1 MNEKDLFKG
10 LNHLDDEIIDEAAK
24 PDNEL
29 KKQGRRNCF
38 WSNIHTIGT
47 VAAVAA
53 VFVLGW
59 KVVSLNNTLEK
70 TGMPYSNGN
79 GTEMAEKTD
88 SAEAGSAGADYIGVA
103 DGKNLG
109 DMFTVARGY
118 DDLYDH
124 LETIESEKD
133 KEYLEYYDTNNVEAE
148 GEMTDSASASDR
160 DTAVIEDYEAP
171 NAQEPTNEKSD
182 YSKTN
187 VMTEGVDESDIV
199 KTDGKYIYMVESS
212 WISITDISKG
222 KPGERKAFSPE
233 FDSPADVV
241 KEMYVDDGRMFL
253 VVSHIKKQTDEFYDM
268 DEETVCYSY
277 DIADPQN
284 PKLIG
289 KMRQDGSYNTS
300 RKVGDTV
307 YLFTMQT
314 INRPDI
320 DKDKAIAEDAL
331 GSWIPSVNDMPV
343 DSGCIYMGNQGQ
355 NGILISSFDIKEPD
369 KTIDSKYVMSG
380 YCDIYVSNDAIY
392 FYENDWKS
400 GRTITSISK
409 MFYKDGKISAGQS
422 TMINGMIY
430 DSFAIS
436 QQNGY
441 LYVIATEDSS
451 DVSVNTLHVFDS
463 DMKQTGV
470 INEIARDERI
480 YAARFLGDYAYFITY
495 RQIDPLFVADI
506 SDPAN
511 PKLLGE
517 LEVEGFSE
525 YLHIWDENHVLGIGY
540 ITKENAR
547 DRIRLTMFDVS
558 DPKNPVEENSY
569 VLNESDYCDA
579 LQGNYKAILA
589 DPKKNLIGFAA
600 GDNYSLF
607 KYDKKNG
614 FSLIRDTKMKYDN
627 SGGYRGLYS
636 GDNFYVAG
644 NGEIEYFSLK

>member
-24 PDNEL
+24 TDNEL
-29 KKQGRRNCF
+29 KKQGRRNRF

-70 TGMPYSNGN
+70 SGMPYSNGN
-79 GTEMAEKTD
+79 GTEVAEKSD
-88 SAEAGSAGADYIGVA
+88 SEED
-103 DGKNLG
+103 LG

-124 LETIESEKD
+124 LEKIEYEKD
-133 KEYLEYYDTNNVEAE
+133 KEYLEYYDTNNAEAE
-148 GEMTDSASASDR
+148 ESVTDSASASDG
-160 DTAVIEDYEAP
+160 DTVAVEDYEAP
-171 NAQEPTNEKSD
+171 NAD

-222 KPGERKAFSPE
+222 KPGERKAFCPE
-233 FDSPADVV
+233 FDSPSDVV

-253 VVSHIKKQTDEFYDM
+253 VVSHIKNQTAEFYDM

-300 RKVGDTV
+300 RKAGDTV

-355 NGILISSFDIKEPD
+355 NGILISSFDIKEPN

-392 FYENDWKS
+392 FYGNDWKS

-506 SDPAN
+506 SDPDN

-540 ITKENAR
+540 ITKENAI

>member
-1 MNEKDLFKG
+1 
-10 LNHLDDEIIDEAAK
+10 
-24 PDNEL
+24 
-29 KKQGRRNCF
+29 
-38 WSNIHTIGT
+38 
-47 VAAVAA
+47 
-53 VFVLGW
+53 
-59 KVVSLNNTLEK
+59 
-70 TGMPYSNGN
+70 
-79 GTEMAEKTD
+79 
-88 SAEAGSAGADYIGVA
+88 
-103 DGKNLG
+103 
-109 DMFTVARGY
+109 
-118 DDLYDH
+118 
-124 LETIESEKD
+124 
-133 KEYLEYYDTNNVEAE
+133 
-148 GEMTDSASASDR
+148 
-160 DTAVIEDYEAP
+160 
-171 NAQEPTNEKSD
+171 
-182 YSKTN
+182 
-187 VMTEGVDESDIV
+187 
-199 KTDGKYIYMVESS
+199 
-212 WISITDISKG
+212 
-222 KPGERKAFSPE
+222 
-233 FDSPADVV
+233 
-241 KEMYVDDGRMFL
+241 MFL
-253 VVSHIKKQTDEFYDM
+253 VVSHIKNQTAEFYDM

-300 RKVGDTV
+300 RKAGDTV

-380 YCDIYVSNDAIY
+380 YCDIYVSSDAIY
-392 FYENDWKS
+392 FYGNDWKS

-506 SDPAN
+506 SDPDN

-540 ITKENAR
+540 ITKENAI

-607 KYDKKNG
+607 KYDKKHG

>member
-24 PDNEL
+24 MDNEL
-29 KKQGRRNCF
+29 KKQGRRNRF

-70 TGMPYSNGN
+70 SGMPYSNGN
-79 GTEMAEKTD
+79 GTEVAEKTD
-88 SAEAGSAGADYIGVA
+88 SEED
-103 DGKNLG
+103 LG

-124 LETIESEKD
+124 LEKIEYEKD
-133 KEYLEYYDTNNVEAE
+133 KEYLEYYDTNNAEAE
-148 GEMTDSASASDR
+148 ESVTDSASASGG
-160 DTAVIEDYEAP
+160 DTVAVEDYEAP
-171 NAQEPTNEKSD
+171 NAD

-233 FDSPADVV
+233 FDSPSDEV

-253 VVSHIKKQTDEFYDM
+253 VVSHIKNQTAEFYDM

-300 RKVGDTV
+300 RKAGDTV

-314 INRPDI
+314 IYRPDI

-392 FYENDWKS
+392 FYGNDWKS

-409 MFYKDGKISAGQS
+409 MFYKDGRISAGQS

-540 ITKENAR
+540 ITKENAI

-558 DPKNPVEENSY
+558 DPKNPVEENLY

-607 KYDKKNG
+607 KYDKKHG

>member
-24 PDNEL
+24 MDNEL
-29 KKQGRRNCF
+29 KKQGRRNRF

-70 TGMPYSNGN
+70 SGMPYSNGN
-79 GTEMAEKTD
+79 GTEVAEKTD
-88 SAEAGSAGADYIGVA
+88 SEED
-103 DGKNLG
+103 LG
-109 DMFTVARGY
+109 DMFTVASGY
-118 DDLYDH
+118 DDLDDH
-124 LETIESEKD
+124 LETIEYEKD
-133 KEYLEYYDTNNVEAE
+133 KEYLEYYDTNNAEAE
-148 GEMTDSASASDR
+148 ESVTDSAPTSDKN
-160 DTAVIEDYEAP
+160 AAAIEDYEVP
-171 NAQEPTNEKSD
+171 NED

-233 FDSPADVV
+233 FDSPSDVV

-253 VVSHIKKQTDEFYDM
+253 VVSHIKNQTAEFYDM

-300 RKVGDTV
+300 RKAGDTV

-314 INRPDI
+314 IYRPDI

-392 FYENDWKS
+392 FYGNDWKS

-409 MFYKDGKISAGQS
+409 MFYKDGRISAGQS

-506 SDPAN
+506 SDPDN

-540 ITKENAR
+540 ITKENAI

-607 KYDKKNG
+607 KYDKKHG

>member
-24 PDNEL
+24 SDNEI
-29 KKQGRRNCF
+29 KKQGQRNRF

-70 TGMPYSNGN
+70 SGMPYSNGN
-79 GTEMAEKTD
+79 GTEVAEKTD
-88 SAEAGSAGADYIGVA
+88 SEED
-103 DGKNLG
+103 LG

-124 LETIESEKD
+124 LETIEYEKD
-133 KEYLEYYDTNNVEAE
+133 KEYLEYYDTNNAEAE
-148 GEMTDSASASDR
+148 ESVTDSAPTSDKN
-160 DTAVIEDYEAP
+160 AAAIEDYEAP
-171 NAQEPTNEKSD
+171 NAD

-233 FDSPADVV
+233 FDSPSDVV
-241 KEMYVDDGRMFL
+241 KEMYVDDGKMFL
-253 VVSHIKKQTDEFYDM
+253 VVSHIKNQTAEFYDM

-300 RKVGDTV
+300 RKAGNTV

-314 INRPDI
+314 IYRPDI
-320 DKDKAIAEDAL
+320 DKDKAIAEDKL
-331 GSWIPSVNDMPV
+331 SSWIPSVNDMPV
-343 DSGCIYMGNQGQ
+343 DCGCIYMGNQGQ
-355 NGILISSFDIKEPD
+355 NGILISSFDIKEPN

-392 FYENDWKS
+392 FYGNDWKS

-525 YLHIWDENHVLGIGY
+525 YLHIWNENHVLGIGY
-540 ITKENAR
+540 ITKENAI

>member
-24 PDNEL
+24 MDNEL
-29 KKQGRRNCF
+29 KKQGRRNRF

-70 TGMPYSNGN
+70 SGMPYSNGN
-79 GTEMAEKTD
+79 GTEVAEKTD
-88 SAEAGSAGADYIGVA
+88 SEED
-103 DGKNLG
+103 LG

-124 LETIESEKD
+124 LETIEYEKD
-133 KEYLEYYDTNNVEAE
+133 KEYLEYYDTNNAEAE
-148 GEMTDSASASDR
+148 ESVTDSAPTSDKN
-160 DTAVIEDYEAP
+160 AAAIEDYEVP
-171 NAQEPTNEKSD
+171 NED

-233 FDSPADVV
+233 FDSPSDVV

-253 VVSHIKKQTDEFYDM
+253 VVSHIKNQTAEFYDM

-300 RKVGDTV
+300 RKAGDTV

-314 INRPDI
+314 IYRPDI

-355 NGILISSFDIKEPD
+355 NGILISSFDIKEPN

-392 FYENDWKS
+392 FYGNDWKS

-506 SDPAN
+506 SDPDN

-540 ITKENAR
+540 ITKENAI

-607 KYDKKNG
+607 RYDKKNG

-644 NGEIEYFSLK
+644 NGEIEYFSVK

>member
-24 PDNEL
+24 MDNEL
-29 KKQGRRNCF
+29 KKQGRRNRF

-70 TGMPYSNGN
+70 SGLPYSSSN
-79 GTEMAEKTD
+79 GTEVAEKTD
-88 SAEAGSAGADYIGVA
+88 SEE
-103 DGKNLG
+103 NLG

-124 LETIESEKD
+124 LETIEYEKD
-133 KEYLEYYDTNNVEAE
+133 KEYLEYYDTNNAE
-148 GEMTDSASASDR
+148 TEESVTDSASASDG
-160 DTAVIEDYEAP
+160 DTVAVEDYDAP
-171 NAQEPTNEKSD
+171 NAD

-222 KPGERKAFSPE
+222 KPGERKAFCPE
-233 FDSPADVV
+233 FDSPSDVV

-253 VVSHIKKQTDEFYDM
+253 VVSHIKNQTAEFYDM

-300 RKVGDTV
+300 RKAGDTV

-314 INRPDI
+314 IYRPDI

-355 NGILISSFDIKEPD
+355 NGILISSFDIKEPN
-369 KTIDSKYVMSG
+369 KTID
-380 YCDIYVSNDAIY
+380 
-392 FYENDWKS
+392 
-400 GRTITSISK
+400 
-409 MFYKDGKISAGQS
+409 
-422 TMINGMIY
+422 
-430 DSFAIS
+430 
-436 QQNGY
+436 
-441 LYVIATEDSS
+441 
-451 DVSVNTLHVFDS
+451 
-463 DMKQTGV
+463 
-470 INEIARDERI
+470 
-480 YAARFLGDYAYFITY
+480 
-495 RQIDPLFVADI
+495 
-506 SDPAN
+506 
-511 PKLLGE
+511 
-517 LEVEGFSE
+517 
-525 YLHIWDENHVLGIGY
+525 
-540 ITKENAR
+540 
-547 DRIRLTMFDVS
+547 
-558 DPKNPVEENSY
+558 
-569 VLNESDYCDA
+569 
-579 LQGNYKAILA
+579 
-589 DPKKNLIGFAA
+589 
-600 GDNYSLF
+600 
-607 KYDKKNG
+607 
-614 FSLIRDTKMKYDN
+614 
-627 SGGYRGLYS
+627 
-636 GDNFYVAG
+636 
-644 NGEIEYFSLK
+644 